1 MTTFITQQESVQDDI
16 KSVGIFLWV
25 VTGIMLLRRIADPW
39 FLADVGVLGLM
50 AYFAHIKHSAKA
62 IYFASGYYI
71 LDSMLG
77 IEILLESPIALIVR
91 GAILYWILSTAY
103 KAYTANKN
111 PDLLVETV

>member
-25 VTGIMLLRRIADPW
+25 VTGFMLLASITDPW
-39 FLADVGVLGLM
+39 LLADVGILGLM
-50 AYFAHIKHSAKA
+50 AYFAHIKNSAKA
-62 IYFASGYYI
+62 VYFASGYYF

-77 IEILLESPIALIVR
+77 IEFILESPIALIVR
-91 GAILYWILSTAY
+91 GAILYWMLATAY
-103 KAYTANKN
+103 KAYKANKN